1 MEISV
6 DFRIIPALLLTVLDL
21 LETDLKE
28 NLIVLKFH
36 IYTHNELS
44 LIVVRIYLTVTDLD
58 HFKHSLF

>member
-36 IYTHNELS
+36 IYT
-44 LIVVRIYLTVTDLD
+44 
-58 HFKHSLF
+58 